1 MSCEERIWQSIGRGK
16 AHPSEVL
23 NVLTEL
29 DNRKGPVGLYAL
41 EQELRKKIPRLRPT
55 ARPLAQAWLEATVLY
70 RETYYPE
77 SRLSRLFQL
86 LSPPSVSRRA
96 L

>member
-16 AHPSEVL
+16 VRPSEVL
-23 NVLTEL
+23 NALTEL

-41 EQELRKKIPRLRPT
+41 EQELRRKIPYLRPT
-55 ARPLAQAWLEATVLY
+55 AQPLAQAWLEATVLY

-86 LSPPSVSRRA
+86 LNPSRRTT
-96 L
+96 